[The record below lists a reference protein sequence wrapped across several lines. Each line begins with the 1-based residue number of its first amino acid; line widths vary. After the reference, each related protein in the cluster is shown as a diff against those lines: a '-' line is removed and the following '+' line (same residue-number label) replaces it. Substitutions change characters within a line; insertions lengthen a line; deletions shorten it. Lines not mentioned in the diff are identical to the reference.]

1 MSQMAVYEQFQSGFS
16 AVSGNEKKN
25 NITIYCPQKDLPINN
40 NNNNCSY
47 YYYYYYY
54 YDNNNNNNNNNDK
67 RLFFV
72 GLYQLQIVIS
82 FVSLLE

>member
-1 MSQMAVYEQFQSGFS
+1 MR
-16 AVSGNEKKN
+16 KR
-25 NITIYCPQKDLPINN
+25 ITSPLTAPQKDLPINN

-47 YYYYYYY
+47 YCYYYYYY
-54 YDNNNNNNNNNDK
+54 YYNNDK

>member
-1 MSQMAVYEQFQSGFS
+1 MR
-16 AVSGNEKKN
+16 KR
-25 NITIYCPQKDLPINN
+25 ITSPFTAPQKDLPINN

-54 YDNNNNNNNNNDK
+54 DNNNNNNDK